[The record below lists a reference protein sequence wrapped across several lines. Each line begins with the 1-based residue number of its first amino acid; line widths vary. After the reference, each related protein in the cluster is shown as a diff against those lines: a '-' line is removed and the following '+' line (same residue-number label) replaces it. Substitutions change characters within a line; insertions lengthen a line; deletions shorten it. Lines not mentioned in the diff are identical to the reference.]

1 MKNVAIVL
9 AGGSG
14 SRMKSKVKKQYMML
28 GNRPVLWYSLRVFQ
42 ENPNIDEIVL
52 VCGTGEE
59 EQCRR
64 EFVETYGF
72 SKIQKITAGGKE
84 RYNSV
89 YEGLKE
95 VGACDY
101 VLIHD
106 GARPF
111 INHKMLERIFACLAD
126 CPACVVGMPVKET
139 IKIRN
144 ADCFVEQTLPRD
156 RLWTVQTPQSFSCSL
171 IRQAYD
177 KLMSFYQFDAELR
190 QERRKQSIET
200 EKTRTQPITDDAMV
214 VETIMNIPVKLIEGS
229 YDNIKITTPEDLAVA
244 EMLLARITD

>member
-1 MKNVAIVL
+1 MRNVAIVL

-14 SRMKSKVKKQYMML
+14 SRMKSKVKKQYIML
-28 GNRPVLWYSLRVFQ
+28 GNRPILWYSLRVFQ
-42 ENPNIDEIVL
+42 EDPSIDEIVL
-52 VCGTGEE
+52 VCGAGEE

-64 EFVETYGF
+64 EFVEKYGF
-72 SKIQKITAGGKE
+72 SKIRGITAGGKE

-89 YEGLKE
+89 YEGLKKA
-95 VGACDY
+95 GACDY

-111 INHKMLERIFACLAD
+111 IDHAMLERVFACLAV

-139 IKIRN
+139 IKVRN
-144 ADCFVEQTLPRD
+144 AEGFVEQTLPRE
-156 RLWTVQTPQSFSCSL
+156 RLWAVQTPQSFSYSL

-177 KLMSFYQFDAELR
+177 ELLSSCRTDAELR
-190 QERRKQSIET
+190 QEECHQRMEIKKPE
-200 EKTRTQPITDDAMV
+200 TQPITDDAMV
-214 VETIMNIPVKLIEGS
+214 VETMMDIPVKLIEGS

-244 EMLLARITD
+244 ETLLVHYID